1 MGETFGKNIKALISK
16 IEKQNN
22 LDVKN
27 FKSVIDNYIS
37 IDESGIKND
46 SDLNLY
52 HRLDEKIHTIIIDF
66 LNHCLKKKED
76 SQLKVAINAAIKI
89 ENLESL
95 FHFSSFLIEKDDEK
109 NIQFLMEELSRQIDI
124 HKIQDNQDLESLFD
138 YFVDKKN
145 SSILELLNK
154 FNDEYKWFIF
164 PEIKYDLARYYYDQN
179 NFDSSIRPSRIISF
193 NLKSLLL
200 VRLIFGCINVTDR
213 EALLSGGL
221 VFE

>member
-1 MGETFGKNIKALISK
+1 MEDTFETNIKSLTSK

-37 IDESGIKND
+37 INESGFKND

-52 HRLDEKIHTIIIDF
+52 VQLDKKIHTIIIDF
-66 LNHCLKKKED
+66 LSHCLKKKED
-76 SQLKVAINAAIKI
+76 SRLKVAIDAAIKT
-89 ENLESL
+89 ENLKSL
-95 FHFSSFLIEKDDEK
+95 FHFISFLIKKDDEK

-124 HKIQDNQDLESLFD
+124 HKIREFDINYNQNLKSLFD

-145 SSILELLNK
+145 SSMLELLNK

-179 NFDSSIRPSRIISF
+179 NFDSSIKYIQNKIYFFGR
-193 NLKSLLL
+193 KSYFK
-200 VRLIFGCINVTDR
+200 IKK
-213 EALLSGGL
+213 
-221 VFE
+221 